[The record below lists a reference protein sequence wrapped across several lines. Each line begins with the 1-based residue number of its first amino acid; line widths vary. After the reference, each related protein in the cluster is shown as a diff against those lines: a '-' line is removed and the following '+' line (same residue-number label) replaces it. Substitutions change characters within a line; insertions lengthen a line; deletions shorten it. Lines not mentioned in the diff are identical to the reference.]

1 VACYFR
7 EFTSLCVWCPIWG
20 DSGHQ
25 GGFQHL
31 SGLLEPDLW
40 ALLAQYRFFQQAV
53 TLSALRRISKEKG
66 RGLGAPARLVNGV
79 SLTPRQGVAYVA

>member
-1 VACYFR
+1 VFGARYGMIAGTKGVFNTFR
-7 EFTSLCVWCPIWG
+7 
-20 DSGHQ
+20 
-25 GGFQHL
+25 
-31 SGLLEPDLW
+31 GLLEPDLW